1 MEFIKN
7 SLNNETFIYA
17 VFSNKKQKLDITDKV
32 QLRPMIIKGE
42 YLLQFEYFQDK
53 KVIHKNFDKES
64 AMDEIESLLHQN
76 FKQLAYYDVHKDYQ
90 ILQNKKGSVKVLE
103 KQPTKKLESLLHN
116 KTKNYLIEDGRACD
130 FLIELDIM
138 GLDGAVH
145 KSKYNKFRQINRF
158 LELIEDVLKDFP
170 EDKEIRMIDFGCGK
184 SYLTFAVYYYLVK
197 LNNRKVEIIGLDLK
211 EDVIEHCNKVAEKL
225 GYGGLRF
232 EVGNI
237 ADYKYGN
244 NVDIVFTLHACDIAT
259 DAAFLKAIEW
269 NASHI
274 LSVPCCQ
281 HEFFKQI
288 ENMNNTSLLKHGILK
303 EKMAAM
309 ITDASRGMFLESYGY
324 DVDIIEFIDMEHTPK
339 NILIKAKKKTT
350 YDEKKYQEWIDYLK
364 SWGIKK
370 CFLLEESK

>member
-7 SLNNETFIYA
+7 SLKNETFIYA
-17 VFSNKKQKLDITDKV
+17 VFSNKKHKLDITDKV
-32 QLRPMIIKGE
+32 QLRPMMIKGE

-53 KVIHKNFDKES
+53 KVVHKNLDKEN
-64 AMDEIESLLHQN
+64 ALVEIENLLSQN

-90 ILQNKKGSVKVLE
+90 ILQNKKGSLKVLE
-103 KQPTKKLESLLHN
+103 KQPTKKLENLSHN
-116 KTKNYLIEDGRACD
+116 KIKNYLIEDGRACD

-138 GLDGAVH
+138 GLDGYVH

-211 EDVIEHCNKVAEKL
+211 EDVIKHCNKVAEKL
-225 GYGGLRF
+225 GYSGLRF

-237 ADYKYGN
+237 ADYKYEN

-269 NASHI
+269 NAKHI

-288 ENMNNTSLLKHGILK
+288 ENKDNVNLLKHGILK

-309 ITDASRGMFLESYGY
+309 ITDASRGMFLESSLT
-324 DVDIIEFIDMEHTPK
+324 IF
-339 NILIKAKKKTT
+339 
-350 YDEKKYQEWIDYLK
+350 
-364 SWGIKK
+364 SFSS
-370 CFLLEESK
+370 C